1 MALIYP
7 HVVTRAVDRVI
18 YGTGTVIA
26 RMAHSRG
33 RHLGLFEAC
42 PRCRPAAVPVRGG
55 SLGVLVTSGGRLI
68 ETSDLSKR
76 LLAV

>member
-33 RHLGLFEAC
+33 RH
-42 PRCRPAAVPVRGG
+42 
-55 SLGVLVTSGGRLI
+55 
-68 ETSDLSKR
+68 
-76 LLAV
+76 